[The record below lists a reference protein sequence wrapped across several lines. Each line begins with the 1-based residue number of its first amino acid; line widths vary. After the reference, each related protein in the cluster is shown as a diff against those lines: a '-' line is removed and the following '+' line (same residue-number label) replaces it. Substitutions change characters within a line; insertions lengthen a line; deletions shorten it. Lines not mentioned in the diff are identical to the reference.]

1 MTSHDVIEPTDAG
14 ARAGRWPLLR
24 WFASSATLSVPQA
37 AGPVAF
43 SLVALSL
50 TGDPSQGAAIMV
62 AMTLAQV
69 LGAIPI
75 TRVGKNLPTTRF
87 LRFLIGIRTVALVVV
102 ALLAAYGA
110 PIAWLIAFAALAG
123 SVNGA
128 AFGYLRSLLNAL
140 TPVSQLP
147 RALGISATLGEVT
160 FVLAPVLASGL
171 GVISPVFAILVVAVL
186 GAFPALLVPDVGAS
200 HLPDAPQAS
209 GSVLSPAIALWLA
222 CAAAGGATVA
232 AVEIGSVALALSFGY
247 QPALAIIFTVPL
259 CLASV
264 AGGVWVSFRNR
275 SSSRRAVVIQ
285 LAVMAG
291 GAALAAC
298 EISVTTTVA
307 GAVLIGG
314 VLAPLGTH
322 YSLVLDSLA
331 PPHHRAEVFALL
343 RTANAVGVILAGI
356 SLTALSLAT
365 ALATVTG
372 LMLAATLAVAVAHGS
387 GSAAKGC

>member
-1 MTSHDVIEPTDAG
+1 MTSDDTIGPVGLDSDA
-14 ARAGRWPLLR
+14 RHWSLHR

-75 TRVGKNLPTTRF
+75 TRLGKSWSTARF
-87 LRFLIGIRTVALVVV
+87 LRLLIGIRTVALLAV

-110 PIAWLIAFAALAG
+110 SIGWLIACATIAG

-140 TPVSQLP
+140 TPASRLP
-147 RALGISATLGEVT
+147 RALGISATLNEVT
-160 FVLAPVLASGL
+160 FVLAPVMASGL
-171 GVISPVFAILVVAVL
+171 GVISPVFAIFAIAIL
-186 GAFPALLVPDVGAS
+186 GALPALLVPDVGPA
-200 HLPDAPQAS
+200 HLPDAPQGA
-209 GSVLSPAIALWLA
+209 GSVLSPSIALWLA

-232 AVEIGSVALALSFGY
+232 AVEIGAVALALSFGY

-264 AGGVWVSFRNR
+264 TGGVWVSFRNR
-275 SSSRRAVVIQ
+275 KSSRTAVVAQ
-285 LAVMAG
+285 LAVMVLG
-291 GAALAAC
+291 VGLIAC
-298 EISVTTTVA
+298 EVSVMTTVI
-307 GAVLIGG
+307 GAVLVGG

-322 YSLVLDSLA
+322 YSLVLDTLA
-331 PPHHRAEVFALL
+331 PPHRRAEVFALL
-343 RTANAVGVILAGI
+343 RTANAVGVISAGI
-356 SLTALSLAT
+356 ALTVLPLPT

-372 LMLAATLAVAVAHGS
+372 LMLAATLAVGAERLRAP
-387 GSAAKGC
+387 AKET

>member
-1 MTSHDVIEPTDAG
+1 MTSDDIIGPGRAL
-14 ARAGRWPLLR
+14 AQAGRWPLLR
-24 WFASSATLSVPQA
+24 WFAASATLSVPQA

-43 SLVALSL
+43 SLLALGL

-75 TRVGKNLPTTRF
+75 TRLGKNRPTTRF
-87 LRFLIGIRTVALVVV
+87 LRLLVGIRTAALVAI
-102 ALLAAYGA
+102 ALLAAQGA
-110 PIAWLIAFAALAG
+110 PVGWLIGLAAVAG

-140 TPVSQLP
+140 TPAARLP
-147 RALGISATLGEVT
+147 RALGISATLNEVT
-160 FVLAPVLASGL
+160 FVLAPVMASGL
-171 GVISPVFAILVVAVL
+171 GVVSPVFAILAVAIL
-186 GAFPALLVPDVGAS
+186 GAIPALLVPDVGTA
-200 HLPDAPQAS
+200 HLPDAPEAS

-232 AVEIGSVALALSFGY
+232 AVEIGAVALAISFGY

-264 AGGVWVSFRNR
+264 AGGIWVSFRNR
-275 SSSRRAVVIQ
+275 KASQTAVVIQ
-285 LAVMAG
+285 LAVMAA

-298 EISVTTTVA
+298 EISVATTVA
-307 GAVLIGG
+307 GAMLIGG

-322 YSLVLDSLA
+322 YSLVLDALA
-331 PPHHRAEVFALL
+331 PPHRRAEVFALL
-343 RTANAVGVILAGI
+343 RTANAAGVIAAGVA
-356 SLTALSLAT
+356 LTALSLTT

-372 LMLAATLAVAVAHGS
+372 LMLAATLAVAAERWLG
-387 GSAAKGC
+387 KGAGRA